1 MAGKSLGSL
10 VLCAFLALLPNV
22 AQSKDV
28 EILRDTWGIPH
39 VFAETDAGAFYG
51 LGYATAQDRAFQM
64 HFNLRI
70 IQGRLA
76 EVVGERPHG
85 RRKET
90 SVQNDVK
97 MRTFGFYRAA
107 QAVAG
112 NLDAESRSLLEAY
125 SAGVNRYLDQNVAK
139 LNPLFKAFDLIPEPW
154 TSADC
159 IVSWWHVGQ
168 FFGTDGTR
176 EMIAWRNQQGQG
188 RAAPGRAVRG
198 GRGGRAMMRPPQIK
212 PDDSVAVI
220 QEGDLPSGWIDQV
233 NTYLKQHGYGADV
246 GAVDRESP
254 AGPKFSH
261 AWVVGKQRTNTG
273 SSVLVSDPQTPV
285 NNPSLF
291 YEFHIQGKTFNARG
305 IGVPGSPVVLIG
317 FSENVAWGCTALGAD
332 QADLFRLTTAP
343 DKPDQY
349 QVDGQWQ
356 AMQVRQETVKVKG
369 GKDRKGT
376 LRETRFGPVVTAFA
390 FARPHEGEVAVKRI
404 PICETDRET
413 IQGAIGML
421 RARNVREFD
430 KALEG
435 WRFPSVNSL
444 FGDRHGDIGFRT
456 AVAQPLRAPGVTSLN
471 TAQNGSRSRND
482 WQGIVPHALMP
493 HVINPQAGA
502 LFSGNHR
509 AIGAYYHV
517 PIGNAT
523 GSQGDTVR
531 SWRLRELVT
540 ARETYSAEDVLQIHY
555 DTVNPSHRDIV
566 QLAYYL
572 RDEQK
577 VNLSEPTRQALDFL
591 VSWREQGCRMDNHL
605 HGTALVANLNTMF
618 RVMNTEL
625 AMTYGGGQTGLCR
638 FMQSATG
645 RTNKSG
651 GTLTEQETRYI
662 DTLLADAWRKTA
674 QQYGADPKRWMS
686 RHQAGIVQQKLAYFQ
701 SLDGYGS
708 LNQQHDLSY
717 PALFCTDG
725 NTILSQRAQSY
736 TQFVPM
742 HDPDQAQTLL
752 PIGQSEIPGH
762 PSFANLKQD
771 WAQGRLHAAPLS
783 RKAVEKIAGEP
794 VVLRVKI
801 GIGNANSID

>member
-1 MAGKSLGSL
+1 MSGKLLFGPILSVWVVASLY
-10 VLCAFLALLPNV
+10 A
-22 AQSKDV
+22 V
-28 EILRDTWGIPH
+28 EPEKVEVLRDTWGIPH

-51 LGYATAQDRAFQM
+51 LGFATAQDRAFQM
-64 HFNLRI
+64 TFNLRI

-90 SVQNDVK
+90 AVHNDIK
-97 MRTFGFYRAA
+97 MRSFGFYRAA
-107 QAVAG
+107 QAVAK

-125 SAGVNRYLDQNVAK
+125 SAGVNRYLDQHVLK
-139 LNPLFKAFDLIPEPW
+139 LNPLFKTWDLKPEPW
-154 TSADC
+154 TPADC

-188 RAAPGRAVRG
+188 RAVTGRAVRG
-198 GRGGRAMMRPPQIK
+198 GRGGRALMRPPKIK
-212 PDDSVAVI
+212 PDDAVAVI
-220 QEGDLPSGWIDQV
+220 QEADLPAGWIDRV
-233 NTYLKQHGYGADV
+233 NAYLKRQGFGADV
-246 GAVDRESP
+246 DAVDEKSP

-273 SSVLVSDPQTPV
+273 SSILVSDPQTPV

-291 YEFHIQGKTFNARG
+291 YEFHMQGKTFNTRG
-305 IGVPGSPVVLIG
+305 IGVAGSPVLLIG
-317 FSENVAWGCTALGAD
+317 FSEHVAWGCTALGAD

-343 DKPDQY
+343 DRPDQY

-356 AMQVRQETVKVKG
+356 AMQVRREIVKVKG
-369 GKDRKGT
+369 GKDRAIR

-390 FARPHEGEVAVKRI
+390 FARPDEGEVAVKRI

-413 IQGAIGML
+413 IQGAIAML

-430 KALEG
+430 QALEG
-435 WRFPSVNSL
+435 WRFPSINSL
-444 FGDRHGDIGFRT
+444 FGDRHGDIGYRA
-456 AVAQPLRAPGVTSLN
+456 AVAQPLRAPGVTNLN
-471 TAQNGSRSRND
+471 SAQDGSRGKND
-482 WQGIVPHALMP
+482 WQGIVPHAFMP

-540 ARETYSAEDVLQIHY
+540 ARDTFAPEDVLHIHY

-566 QLAYYL
+566 QLGYHL
-572 RDEQK
+572 RDHQK
-577 VNLSEPTRQALDFL
+577 ADLAEATRQALDFL
-591 VSWREQGCRMDNHL
+591 APWREQGCRMDNRL

-618 RVMNTEL
+618 RVINTEL

-638 FMQSATG
+638 FLTSATRRIG
-645 RTNKSG
+645 KVQGS
-651 GTLTEQETRYI
+651 LTEQEARYI
-662 DTLLADAWRKTA
+662 DTLLADAWRKTT
-674 QQYGADPKRWMS
+674 QQHGSDPNLWM
-686 RHQAGIVQQKLAYFQ
+686 RQHQVALTRQKLAYFQ

-708 LNQQHDLSY
+708 LDPQHDASY
-717 PALFCTDG
+717 PALYCTDG

-752 PIGQSEIPGH
+752 PVGQSEIPGCA
-762 PSFANLKQD
+762 SFANLKQD
-771 WAQGRLHAAPLS
+771 WAKGRLHPAPLS

-794 VVLRVKI
+794 IVLRAKI
-801 GIGNANSID
+801 GR